1 MYRLD
6 WWFVIVLVLVAIFP
20 IGMGVTGGI
29 GESKCRPPAPLID
42 GPGEVDIPILSFIRR
57 SR

>member
-29 GESKCRPPAPLID
+29 RGIQMPPTCTAN
-42 GPGEVDIPILSFIRR
+42 
-57 SR
+57 